1 MHFIYVMQETDKDK
15 LLELGYQIYKIIP
28 ENNIWI
34 FLNKDN
40 LKFSYNNKELDD
52 AHILYMATDNI
63 MF

>member
-1 MHFIYVMQETDKDK
+1 MQETDKTK
-15 LLELGYQIYKIIP
+15 LISLGYQLYKTIP

-40 LKFSYNNKELDD
+40 LKFSRDNKELDE
-52 AHILYMATDNI
+52 AQVIYISTDTI